1 MKGDANVM
9 QMYNQRFVEAVSR
22 LKNLGEAQ
30 ETIDEYRRGPVVRNR
45 S

>member
-1 MKGDANVM
+1 MNLM
-9 QMYNQRFVEAVSR
+9 QMYMQRYGEAVSR

-30 ETIDEYRRGPVVRNR
+30 ETIDEYRYGTLRTPR

>member
-1 MKGDANVM
+1 MYM
-9 QMYNQRFVEAVSR
+9 QRYGEAVSR

-30 ETIDEYRRGPVVRNR
+30 ETIDEYRYGSIRIPR